1 VALILEPAEKDGW
14 IAQPVLSFGGKQVRS
29 FQNDSDHRVVVEV
42 ETNEVP
48 LPSTQVALLKEL
60 LLAPV
65 SQPDIQLLGQLPDV
79 FGKIIAG
86 EEFALESFSVGYLKQ
101 RLAVRISGLWTV
113 VDLATMIYFLLD
125 YSQST
130 LVKVAYKAPSERFR
144 LYEAA
149 ASEFVSSISF
159 VD

>member
-1 VALILEPAEKDGW
+1 MALILETVEKEGW

-29 FQNDSDHRVVVEV
+29 FQNASDPCVAVEI

-48 LPSTQVALLKEL
+48 LPSQQVAFLKEL

-65 SQPDIQLLGQLPDV
+65 SQPDVELLERLPDV
-79 FGKIIAG
+79 FGKIIEG
-86 EEFALESFSVGYLKQ
+86 EEFSLESFSVGYLKQ
-101 RLAVRISGLWTV
+101 HLAVRISGLWRIRG
-113 VDLATMIYFLLD
+113 LATLIYFLLD

-130 LVKVAYKAPSERFR
+130 LVKVAYKAPPDQYR

-149 ASEFVSSISF
+149 ASDFVFSISF